1 MTVSEVLDDS
11 APRMAVSPAARSAVT
26 DWVAMFVEVS
36 PESFWVMLI
45 LMPCFAALMSA
56 TAMFEASIAG
66 GPRVASDPVCGSIV
80 PMFSVSVLLGVPD
93 PPDVPEQPLRTSVA
107 APRPATPASAA
118 RRVFEREA
126 VAFTNCMVL
135 LSELL
140 TQNEDPTTWGS
151 LCCQRIGRIDVEH
164 YELITDA

>member
-1 MTVSEVLDDS
+1 
-11 APRMAVSPAARSAVT
+11 
-26 DWVAMFVEVS
+26 
-36 PESFWVMLI
+36 
-45 LMPCFAALMSA
+45 MSA
-56 TAMFEASIAG
+56 TAMLEDSIAG
-66 GPRVASDPVCGSIV
+66 GPRVASDPVCGRIV
-80 PMFSVSVLLGVPD
+80 PMFSVRVLLGVVD

-107 APRPATPASAA
+107 APMTATPASAA

-151 LCCQRIGRIDVEH
+151 LW
-164 YELITDA
+164 